1 VDIRTRLRA
10 LTLATL
16 IPVVAFGMFGTYV
29 LVERE
34 KATLEHAMGDRARS
48 VMTAIEA
55 ELRDSA
61 TSLEELS
68 REPSFDSG
76 DLETFRTEAARTL
89 EARKGDWVNLLVSR
103 AGTGEV
109 VMNLLSPADAALPR
123 PTEAVTIR
131 KGARSRPFTVSEI
144 VLNEVPRRPL
154 FAIRVPAVRRDRV
167 ELVLSAVID
176 PATIGQIVDR
186 QKFPPQWAVAVVDGN
201 FRFVVR
207 RPVPGLGNVFASP
220 SLRQAIESP
229 SEGWNRGE
237 LFDGTEVY
245 RTVQRSSSSRWAV
258 SLSVP
263 TSTVDANLR
272 FLWLLWGGFAVAGG
286 LGLWFS
292 WWLARGLS
300 RPIRAIAKAAPAL
313 GQGQPLVLPDA
324 GSVDELRQ
332 LVRALAEAA
341 AAIREREDR
350 QQAAEQA
357 LRAADRAKD
366 EFLAMLGHELRNPLA
381 SVANASH
388 RLKLAPRRPDVIETV
403 GAILARQVE
412 QMTRL
417 VDDLLEVGRVT
428 GGKIRLEKE
437 PLDLARVVATVIET
451 WRNGD
456 RLLHHTVESDLHEVW
471 VHADRTRIEQVV
483 ANLLDNALKYTP
495 ANGRVDVSV
504 RAEAGAAIVEVR
516 DTGEGMPPE
525 LIGRV
530 FDLFVQGERSLA
542 RERGGLGIGL
552 TLARRLV
559 EMNDGTIRATSAG
572 RGQGATFTVSLP
584 AIERPAAAD
593 GSAATSVPS
602 AGAGRPRPRILIVE
616 DNADARASLA
626 MLLRLERHEV
636 QTAEN
641 GEQGL
646 ALARAGTADIVLLD
660 IGLPDVDGYEIAR
673 RLKADPATRHL
684 WLLAVTGYGT
694 QDDRRRALAAGFDE
708 HLAKPVEPD
717 ELETFLQRAA
727 GRAGETARPNSFG

>member
-1 VDIRTRLRA
+1 L
-10 LTLATL
+10 
-16 IPVVAFGMFGTYV
+16 
-29 LVERE
+29 
-34 KATLEHAMGDRARS
+34 
-48 VMTAIEA
+48 
-55 ELRDSA
+55 
-61 TSLEELS
+61 
-68 REPSFDSG
+68 
-76 DLETFRTEAARTL
+76 
-89 EARKGDWVNLLVSR
+89 
-103 AGTGEV
+103 
-109 VMNLLSPADAALPR
+109 
-123 PTEAVTIR
+123 
-131 KGARSRPFTVSEI
+131 
-144 VLNEVPRRPL
+144 
-154 FAIRVPAVRRDRV
+154 
-167 ELVLSAVID
+167 
-176 PATIGQIVDR
+176 
-186 QKFPPQWAVAVVDGN
+186 AVAVIDGN

-207 RPVPGLGNVFASP
+207 RPLPGFGNVFASP

-229 SEGWNRGE
+229 TGGWTRGE
-237 LFDGTEVY
+237 LLDGRAVY

-258 SLSVP
+258 SMSVP
-263 TSTVDANLR
+263 SSIVDASLR
-272 FLWLLWGGFAVAGG
+272 FLWLLWGGFAVASG
-286 LGLWFS
+286 LGLWFA
-292 WWLARGLS
+292 WWLARDLS
-300 RPIRAIAKAAPAL
+300 RPIRALAKAAPAL
-313 GQGQPLVLPDA
+313 GQGQPLVVPDA

-332 LVRALAEAA
+332 LVRALEEAA
-341 AAIREREDR
+341 ATIREREDR

-388 RLKLAPRRPDVIETV
+388 LLKLAPRRPDVIETV

-437 PLDLARVVATVIET
+437 PLDLARVVAAVIET

-456 RLLHHTVESDLHEVW
+456 RLLHHRVESDLHEVW
-471 VHADRTRIEQVV
+471 VHADRTRLEQVV

-495 ANGRVDVSV
+495 ADGRIDISV
-504 RAEAGAAIVEVR
+504 RPEAGAAIVEVR
-516 DTGEGMPPE
+516 DSGEGMPPE

-584 AIERPAAAD
+584 AIDRPAAAD
-593 GSAATSVPS
+593 GSAATPAPA
-602 AGAGRPRPRILIVE
+602 AGAGHPRPRILIVE
-616 DNADARASLA
+616 DNADVRESLA
-626 MLLRLERHEV
+626 CLLRLERHEV

-673 RLKADPATRHL
+673 RLKADPATRRL

-694 QDDRRRALAAGFDE
+694 QEDRRRALAAGFDE
-708 HLAKPVEPD
+708 HLAKPVEPE
-717 ELETFLQRAA
+717 ELAALLQRFA
-727 GRAGETARPNSFG
+727 GRAGEAARPCQLG